1 MKVRFKFFFINFS
14 LSLFIFVSLI
24 EKLNEPKELDS
35 DQLNK
40 LLLKWIISSSCS
52 FKEVDNIYLRRLIQ
66 NKNPNV
72 YLPTSNELKEIY
84 ENKYFG
90 RRHILFADDDDNAYD
105 ADYHSDF
112 DVSRINKIK

>member
-1 MKVRFKFFFINFS
+1 M
-14 LSLFIFVSLI
+14 
-24 EKLNEPKELDS
+24 
-35 DQLNK
+35 
-40 LLLKWIISSSCS
+40 LKWIISSSCS

-105 ADYHSDF
+105 ADYDSDYDSDF
-112 DVSRINKIK
+112 DENRIKKIKL